1 MSKKNE
7 YAPAGNRG
15 ATNEIQ
21 CVEDLASE
29 STAER
34 GAPGSASTHLPAI
47 PAYMLIVEIKGDKYQ
62 RRPYMSLSSAE
73 KAVERARSQGRYATV
88 RLVACTPVP
97 GGDLA

>member
-1 MSKKNE
+1 MVEMRN
-7 YAPAGNRG
+7 APTGENG
-15 ATNEIQ
+15 GET
-21 CVEDLASE
+21 V
-29 STAER
+29 
-34 GAPGSASTHLPAI
+34 GSATQLANTHCTATTGEHVSAHPHLPAV
-47 PAYMLIVEIKGDKYQ
+47 PAYLLIVEVRGEKYQ